1 MIKWEGE
8 RAESVSNGE
17 EVSSETKYLTR
28 EKQIK
33 KIKTES
39 ARILSIFSGKSNLS
53 QEYTLVSLSTDVA

>member
-39 ARILSIFSGKSNLS
+39 ARIFSIFSGKSNLS

>member
-17 EVSSETKYLTR
+17 EVRSETKYLTR